1 MRHPMN
7 LPAILLAVAGT
18 TPPLAEA
25 QLTKPPTTSPTV
37 IVGPSSLTATGG
49 PSTILLT
56 FLGVSGA
63 SGYRVTRTNNAGDPE
78 TIIFEAALDKFAFQ
92 GTACSPTQGC
102 AYTDAAVLRG
112 YLYSYRV
119 YSLFPN
125 SSGPPIVSPPSPV
138 ASAQLK
144 FGKVKP

>member
-1 MRHPMN
+1 MLRLHYHTV
-7 LPAILLAVAGT
+7 ILLALGTAMTSVAH
-18 TPPLAEA
+18 A
-25 QLTKPPTTSPTV
+25 QLIRPPATQPTV
-37 IVGPSSLTATGG
+37 IAGPASLVAKGG

-56 FLGVSGA
+56 FPGVTGA
-63 SGYRVTRTNNAGDPE
+63 SGFRVTRTNNAGDPE
-78 TIIFEAALDKFAFQ
+78 TIIFEGALDRFSFNGA
-92 GTACSPTQGC
+92 ACSVAQGC
-102 AYTDAAVLRG
+102 GFTDAAVSRG

-144 FGKVKP
+144 FARLP